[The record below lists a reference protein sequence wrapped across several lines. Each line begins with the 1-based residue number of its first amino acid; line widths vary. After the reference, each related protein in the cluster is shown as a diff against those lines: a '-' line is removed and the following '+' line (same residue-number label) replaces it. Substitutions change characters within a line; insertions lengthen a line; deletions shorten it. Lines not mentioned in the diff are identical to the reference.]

1 LNDEAAVQAWTDDL
15 QARTAT
21 AIKTRK
27 DYQYNVKEDQERHL
41 FYPLLTITNHGVSR
55 EYVFT
60 REFFQSKDYEDYTAL
75 GDKINTLLKS
85 DALIAKGEKT
95 EPAVSLKQALA
106 WLQQEALRGQSR
118 QRYKGL
124 GEMNPDQLWET
135 TMDPK
140 RRTMLRV
147 TIEDAIAADQLFS
160 TLMGDAVEPRKDFIV
175 SNALAVANLDV

>member
-1 LNDEAAVQAWTDDL
+1 M
-15 QARTAT
+15 
-21 AIKTRK
+21 
-27 DYQYNVKEDQERHL
+27 
-41 FYPLLTITNHGVSR
+41 
-55 EYVFT
+55 
-60 REFFQSKDYEDYTAL
+60 
-75 GDKINTLLKS
+75 
-85 DALIAKGEKT
+85 KGEKS
-95 EPAVSLKQALA
+95 EAAKSLKQALA
-106 WLQQEALRGQSR
+106 WLQQEGLRGQSR